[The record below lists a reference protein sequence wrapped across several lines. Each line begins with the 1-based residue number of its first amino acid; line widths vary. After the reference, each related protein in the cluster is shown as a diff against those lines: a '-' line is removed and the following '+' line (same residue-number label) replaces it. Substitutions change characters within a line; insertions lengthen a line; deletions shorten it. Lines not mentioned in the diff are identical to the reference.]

1 METTQTSIS
10 KKADLKTDGTELPL
24 VESFFS
30 VQGEGHHTGTPVY
43 FIRLGGCD
51 VGCPWCD
58 TKESWDA
65 EFHSV
70 YKLQDL
76 LDEVKKEQVR
86 TVVLTGGEPTVHPL
100 TPITDTLRKSGI
112 AVHLETSGAHPLS
125 GLFDWV
131 CLSPKR
137 FSPPMQDYYALA
149 DELKVVVHNERDIRW
164 AEEEAAKVRADCK
177 LFLQPQWERVERSNE
192 LILSYIREHPKW
204 RISVQTHKYLR
215 LP

>member
-1 METTQTSIS
+1 METAKASIT
-10 KKADLKTDGTELPL
+10 KKEDRRSDGTELPL

-30 VQGEGHHTGTPVY
+30 VQGEGHHSGTPVY

-65 EFHSV
+65 EAHPSYEV
-70 YKLQDL
+70 EDL
-76 LDEVKKEQVR
+76 VEEVKKEKVR
-86 TVVLTGGEPTVHPL
+86 TVVLTGGEPTAHTL
-100 TPITDTLRKSGI
+100 APITDALRNAGI

-125 GLFDWV
+125 GRFDWI

-137 FSPPMQDYYALA
+137 FSPPFEDHYALA
-149 DELKVVVHNERDIRW
+149 DELKVVVHNERDLRW
-164 AEEEAAKVRADCK
+164 AEQEASKVRADCK
-177 LFLQPQWERVERSNE
+177 LFLQPQWDRVEKSSE
-192 LILSYIREHPKW
+192 LILSYIRENPKW